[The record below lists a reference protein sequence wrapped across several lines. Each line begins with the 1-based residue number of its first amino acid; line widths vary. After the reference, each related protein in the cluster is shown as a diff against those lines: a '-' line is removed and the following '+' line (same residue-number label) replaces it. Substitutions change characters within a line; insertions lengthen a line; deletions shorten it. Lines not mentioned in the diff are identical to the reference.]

1 MNILNVIERARRF
14 CKRNITATQKGGVL
28 TRMVKMTGHK
38 YDFSVDASVPTAC
51 WRFDHASDKHIIRC
65 GTRLGDLCKLD
76 VKHDE
81 KKMKKFVEGVI
92 RHETEHGIL
101 SDRSNDVFEACQ
113 ANKIPF
119 RIWNLFEDA
128 RIEYLSATRKD
139 GDGAFRWTNFQEIKE
154 AYNVAISLFFAIRT
168 NEAGIKKQPSAYVPK
183 WLGADSMLYQGK
195 QKKTRLIV
203 LDFYRRAIAC
213 ETSMDLIPILIEW
226 IKIFGNEVPEVGD
239 DSINGKDDPNLD
251 KDKSK
256 QDDNLKDI
264 IGDDQMPSQ
273 ERNDWRHRN
282 RAFNEDQI
290 SRIARAMNAVIE
302 NAKVMKNKLS
312 VFGNRIHPQQA
323 MQGSEKSFLNRGRT
337 QGKRS
342 VTLIVDASGSMDK
355 TWCNYGGKEFVL
367 AFRKLARDGKIDLDI
382 LLTTV
387 KHGKAQSRRITTE
400 TDQWINNLRVDGN
413 AEGVM
418 QVIRRFLPVIK
429 RSTTSVIF
437 TDSKLRMRDIDTQG
451 YRNMG
456 LDMIATYIEPDASE
470 LDEGRERMN
479 RHFARSVIAQDATE
493 LARRLMREV
502 LKD

>member
-1 MNILNVIERARRF
+1 MLNIIERARRF

-28 TRMVKMTGHK
+28 TRMAKMTGHG
-38 YDFSVDASVPTAC
+38 YDFQVDASVPTAC
-51 WRFDHASDKHIIRC
+51 WRFDHASDKHIIKC
-65 GTRLGDLCKLD
+65 GTRLDALCKLD
-76 VKHDE
+76 VRLDE

-101 SDRSNDVFEACQ
+101 SDRSNDVAEACI
-113 ANKIPF
+113 ANKLPF

-139 GDGAFRWTNFQEIKE
+139 GDGAFRWTNYQEIKE

-183 WLGADSMLYQGK
+183 WLGAQSLIYQGK
-195 QKKTRLIV
+195 SKQTRLIV
-203 LDFYRRAIAC
+203 LDFYRRVIAA

-226 IKIFGNEVPEVGD
+226 IKLFGNEMPEIGD
-239 DSINGKDDPNLD
+239 DSINGKEDPNLD
-251 KDKSK
+251 KSK
-256 QDDNLKDI
+256 QEDDLQDV
-264 IGDDQMPSQ
+264 IGDDRMPSQ
-273 ERNDWRHRN
+273 ERTNWNHRN
-282 RAFNEDQI
+282 RAMNDDQI

-342 VTLIVDASGSMDK
+342 VTLVVDTSGSMDT
-355 TWCNYGGKEFVL
+355 TWKNYGGKEFVL
-367 AFRKLARDGKIDLDI
+367 AFRKLAKDGKIDLDI

-387 KHGKAQSRRITTE
+387 RTGKAQSTRITTE
-400 TDQWINNLRVDGN
+400 TDKWINNLRVDGN
-413 AEGVM
+413 AEGIM
-418 QVIRRFLPVIK
+418 QCVRRFLPVIK

-437 TDSKLRMRDIDTQG
+437 TDSRLRKSDLDTQA

-456 LDMIATYIEPDASE
+456 LNMIATYIEPDADE
-470 LDEGRERMN
+470 LDEGRARMN
-479 RHFARSVIAQDATE
+479 RHFARSVVAQDATE

>member
-1 MNILNVIERARRF
+1 MNMLNIIERARRF

-28 TRMVKMTGHK
+28 TRMVKMTGHG
-38 YDFSVDASVPTAC
+38 YEFSVDASVPTAC
-51 WRFDHASDKHIIRC
+51 WRFDHASDKHIILC
-65 GTRLGDLCKLD
+65 GTRLDALCKLD

-101 SDRSNDVFEACQ
+101 SDRSRDVFEACS

-119 RIWNLFEDA
+119 RLWNLFEDA

-203 LDFYRRAIAC
+203 LDFYRRVIAS

-226 IKIFGNEVPEVGD
+226 IKIFGNEMPEETSD
-239 DSINGKDDPNLD
+239 DSIQGEADPNLD
-251 KDKSK
+251 KSK
-256 QDDNLKDI
+256 QEDNLDDV
-264 IGDDQMPSQ
+264 IGDDRAPSE
-273 ERNDWRHRN
+273 ERTNWRHRN
-282 RAFNEDQI
+282 RVMNDDQI

-312 VFGNRIHPQQA
+312 AFGNRIHPTQA

-337 QGKRS
+337 HGKRS
-342 VTLIVDASGSMDK
+342 VTLVVDTSGSMDS
-355 TWCNYGGKEFVL
+355 TWNQYGGKEFVL
-367 AFRKLARDGKIDLDI
+367 AFRKLAKDGKIDLDI

-387 KHGKAQSRRITTE
+387 MGGKAQSRRITTE

-418 QVIRRFLPVIK
+418 QCIRRFLPVIK

-437 TDSKLRMRDIDTQG
+437 TDSRLRTRDIDTQA

-456 LDMIATYIEPDASE
+456 LDMIATYIEPDADD
-470 LDEGRERMN
+470 LDEGRARMN

>member
-1 MNILNVIERARRF
+1 MLNIIERARRF

-28 TRMVKMTGHK
+28 TRMAKMTGHG
-38 YDFSVDASVPTAC
+38 YDFQVDASVPTAC
-51 WRFDHASDKHIIRC
+51 WRFDHASDKHIIKC
-65 GTRLGDLCKLD
+65 GTRLDALCKLD
-76 VKHDE
+76 VRLDE

-101 SDRSNDVFEACQ
+101 SDRSNDVAEACI
-113 ANKIPF
+113 ANKLPF

-139 GDGAFRWTNFQEIKE
+139 GDGAFRWTNYQEIKE

-183 WLGADSMLYQGK
+183 WLGAQSLIYQGK
-195 QKKTRLIV
+195 SKQTRLIV
-203 LDFYRRAIAC
+203 LDFYRRVIAA

-226 IKIFGNEVPEVGD
+226 IKLFGNEMPEIGD
-239 DSINGKDDPNLD
+239 DSINGKEDPNLD
-251 KDKSK
+251 KSK
-256 QDDNLKDI
+256 QEDDLQDV
-264 IGDDQMPSQ
+264 IGDDRMPSQ
-273 ERNDWRHRN
+273 ERTNWNHRN
-282 RAFNEDQI
+282 RAMNDDQI

-342 VTLIVDASGSMDK
+342 VTLVVDTSGSMDT
-355 TWCNYGGKEFVL
+355 TWKNYGGKEFVL
-367 AFRKLARDGKIDLDI
+367 AFRKLAKEGKIDLDI

-387 KHGKAQSRRITTE
+387 RTGKAQSTRITTE
-400 TDQWINNLRVDGN
+400 TDKWINNLRVDGN
-413 AEGVM
+413 AEGIM
-418 QVIRRFLPVIK
+418 QCVRRFLPVIK

-437 TDSKLRMRDIDTQG
+437 TDSRLRKSDLDTQA

-456 LDMIATYIEPDASE
+456 LNMIATYIEPDADE
-470 LDEGRERMN
+470 LDEGRARMN
-479 RHFARSVIAQDATE
+479 RHFARSVVAQDATE